1 MPKLLQI
8 KNVEQIKKEINNFF
22 SVNEDARFV
31 RRLDIIALICDQHPI
46 NYVANLFGVNPT
58 TVQRWVHRLNESG
71 FEGLKDK
78 AGRGRRSQLS
88 ESDRRQLK
96 AEIESSPDSFGYQ
109 QSRWDGKLLSHHLKL
124 HYDIQLKVRQCQNL
138 FKQLGFSLQR
148 PRKMPVGADPEK
160 REAFKKN
167 SKRSASE

>member
-1 MPKLLQI
+1 MPKLLEI
-8 KNVEQIKKEINNFF
+8 KNVEQIKEEITNFF
-22 SVNEDARFV
+22 SVSEDARFV
-31 RRLDIIALICDQHPI
+31 RRLDIIALICNQHPI
-46 NYVANLFGVNPT
+46 NYVAELFGINPT

-88 ESDRRQLK
+88 KSDRRQLK
-96 AEIESSPDSFGYQ
+96 TELQSSPATFGYQ
-109 QSRWDGKLLSHHLKL
+109 QSRWDGKLLSHHLQL
-124 HYDIQLKVRQCQNL
+124 HYGIQLKVRQCQNL

-160 REAFKKN
+160 RKAFKKN
-167 SKRSASE
+167 SKQSSFR